1 MSLMDKIRKESE
13 APSVVIV
20 KREDPLLDDFHIE
33 HDELGSQPPNQSAS
47 FEESL
52 LKELEKIPL
61 VSSKKVGVR
70 LEEKIL
76 SDIQDLCR
84 DNNITVETLL
94 ESFYEICI
102 SRDSIMKLVIKD
114 AQARMKRRT
123 RAGNIRST
131 LTKFRNIQNH

>member
-13 APSVVIV
+13 APSIVIE

-33 HDELGSQPPNQSAS
+33 HDEVKSQSTSQAAS
-47 FEESL
+47 LEESL
-52 LKELEKIPL
+52 LNELEKIPL

-94 ESFYEICI
+94 EAFHEICI
-102 SRDSIMKLVIKD
+102 LRDPIMKLVIKD

>member
-13 APSVVIV
+13 APSIVIE

-33 HDELGSQPPNQSAS
+33 HAEVKSQSTSQAAS
-47 FEESL
+47 LEDSL
-52 LKELEKIPL
+52 LNELEKIPL

-76 SDIQDLCR
+76 TDIQDLCR

-94 ESFYEICI
+94 EAFHEICI
-102 SRDSIMKLVIKD
+102 LREPIMKLVIKD

>member
-13 APSVVIV
+13 APSIVIE

-33 HDELGSQPPNQSAS
+33 HDELGSQSTYQAAS
-47 FEESL
+47 LEESL

-94 ESFYEICI
+94 EAFHEICI
-102 SRDSIMKLVIKD
+102 LRDPIMKLVIKD